1 MMKGSESFLVL
12 PQLSSLILV
21 RRLGCKIHK
30 IGKGLR
36 SEMRV
41 LPWCADRQG
50 RFWLKCCLKI
60 SLLHVFLLPDKI
72 NFSASKNK

>member
-12 PQLSSLILV
+12 PQLSSLTLV
-21 RRLGCKIHK
+21 SQLGCKINEL
-30 IGKGLR
+30 GKGL
-36 SEMRV
+36 RV
-41 LPWCADRQG
+41 LPWCADHQG
-50 RFWLKCCLKI
+50 IFGLKCCLKI